1 MKVLLVNGS
10 SHPDGC
16 TNRALQE
23 IAKSLKEEGIDS
35 EVYFI
40 GNKPLTDCIACHK
53 CTELGKCVF
62 DDCVNEFAEKAKE
75 ADGFVFGSPVYYAH
89 PSGRLISFMDR
100 LFYSSGENLAFKPA
114 AAIFSARR
122 NGQVCS
128 MDVINKYFSI
138 NQMPIVSATY
148 WNHVF
153 GAKKE
158 DVEEDVE
165 GLNTMYNLGKNMAW
179 MLKLIELGK
188 KNGLPHPENVHLFT
202 NFVR

>member
-138 NQMPIVSATY
+138 NQMPIVSTTY

-188 KNGLPHPENVHLFT
+188 KNGLPYPENVHLFT